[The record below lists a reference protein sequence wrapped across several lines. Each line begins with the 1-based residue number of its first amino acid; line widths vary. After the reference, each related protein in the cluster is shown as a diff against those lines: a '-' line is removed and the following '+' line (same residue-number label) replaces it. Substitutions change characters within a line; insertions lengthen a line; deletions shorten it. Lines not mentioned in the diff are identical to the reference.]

1 MKNLSDSKVALFLSR
16 YAKHYV
22 LLLPFFILFAA
33 FYLYPLIYSI
43 VISLTKWDGIRPPEF
58 IDIQN
63 YTRIVGTPRFSTS
76 MTNLGRFVL
85 IVVPVGVTLALL
97 LALLVDRFTPRWQ
110 KFFRGMYFFP
120 VIIPMFLSAAIF
132 RYLLTPR
139 VGMIPI
145 ALEVLGIGGINWLN
159 DPTYMVPAV
168 ALVDMW
174 RAIGF
179 NFLLLFAG
187 IKAIPLEYFEAAQVD
202 GASRFQQI
210 IHITIP
216 QLEPV
221 LFLVVVNG
229 FIGALQTFD
238 IPWLLSLSTFV
249 NYGGRR
255 NGMLFPVMEIYISA
269 WGRQDFGGA
278 SAFAVILLAITLVIT
293 AIQFAWRSKRLA
305 D

>member
-1 MKNLSDSKVALFLSR
+1 MKNVRRFLRR
-16 YAKHYV
+16 YCKHYAM
-22 LLLPFFILFAA
+22 LLPFFFLFAT

-58 IDIQN
+58 IGMGN
-63 YTRIVGTPRFSTS
+63 YARMVTLPRFSTS
-76 MTNLGRFVL
+76 MINLGRFVV
-85 IVVPVGVTLALL
+85 IVVPVGITIALL
-97 LALLVDRFTPRWQ
+97 LALLVDRFTPRWE

-132 RYLLTPR
+132 RYLLASR
-139 VGMIPI
+139 VGIIPMT
-145 ALEVLGIGGINWLN
+145 LEAVGIKGINWLN
-159 DPTYMVPAV
+159 NPTYMVPAV

-187 IKAIPLEYFEAAQVD
+187 LKAIPQEYFEAAQVD
-202 GASRFQQI
+202 GANRFQEI

-221 LFLVVVNG
+221 LFLVTVNG
-229 FIGALQTFD
+229 FIGALQAFD

-249 NYGGRR
+249 NYGGTR
-255 NGMLFPVMEIYISA
+255 NGMLFPVIEIYISA

-293 AIQFAWRSKRLA
+293 AIQFAWRSKRLLQ
-305 D
+305 

>member
-1 MKNLSDSKVALFLSR
+1 MTSPARFFRR
-16 YAKHYV
+16 YLKHYV
-22 LLLPFFILFAA
+22 LLLPFFILFAI
-33 FYLYPLIYSI
+33 FYFYPLVYSV
-43 VISLTKWDGIRPPEF
+43 VISLMKWDGIHAPVF
-58 IDIQN
+58 VDLQN
-63 YTRIVGTPRFSTS
+63 YTRIVNQPRFATS
-76 MTNLGRFVL
+76 MLNLGRFVL
-85 IVVPVGVTLALL
+85 VVVPVGITIALA
-97 LALLVDRFTPRWQ
+97 LALLVDTFTPRWE

-132 RYLLTPR
+132 RYLLSPK
-139 VGMIPI
+139 VGLIPVM
-145 ALEVLGIGGINWLN
+145 LEALGITGINWLSN
-159 DPTYMVPAV
+159 PTYMVPAV

-187 IKAIPLEYFEAAQVD
+187 LKAIPKEYFEAARVD
-202 GASRFQQI
+202 GASRWQEI
-210 IHITIP
+210 RYIAIP

-221 LFLVVVNG
+221 LFLVIVNG
-229 FIGALQTFD
+229 FIGALQAFD

-249 NYGGRR
+249 NYGGTR
-255 NGMLFPVMEIYISA
+255 NGMLFPVMEIYMAA

-293 AIQFAWRSKRLA
+293 VIQFAWRKYRLA